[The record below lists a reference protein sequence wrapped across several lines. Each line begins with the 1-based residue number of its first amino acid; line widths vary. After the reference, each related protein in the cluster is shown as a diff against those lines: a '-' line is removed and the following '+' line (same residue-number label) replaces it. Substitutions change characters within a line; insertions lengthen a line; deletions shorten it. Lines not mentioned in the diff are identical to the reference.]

1 MAASAA
7 FEAVQSELERSANM
21 DRWNA
26 RGAIQLALMDAGLEA
41 SNVTSAQMKVVV
53 DRLLPKQLQSQKIAD
68 VPSVCE
74 RIRGALALLG
84 DDSRADSPDK
94 VFQRLGS

>member
-1 MAASAA
+1 MFGLSVGLPLAFIFARQRHFIAMPPSMQAS
-7 FEAVQSELERSANM
+7 LE
-21 DRWNA
+21 
-26 RGAIQLALMDAGLEA
+26 
-41 SNVTSAQMKVVV
+41 
-53 DRLLPKQLQSQKIAD
+53 PIAD